1 MKKIRFQSGAPY
13 VVAAALVF
21 LLAAIF
27 GMGSIFSY
35 IVFIL
40 VLLGLFL
47 LLKKVV
53 FPDWF
58 ISVDDLPK
66 STNPQIQQLIQECAD
81 QIQQIRKLS
90 RGIREPQLQA
100 RVDSIMNISVQ
111 LLHKLNEQPALQGQ
125 LRTFL
130 RYYLPTMV
138 KLLDIRIKLQ
148 DANLSPANTKTR
160 DKIDEALKTIE
171 ESCRHQL
178 DAIEQAQTLNVDT
191 EIEVL
196 KQLTIFPDDHEK
208 STEIMQENAPDAGKS
223 TQTPTA

>member
-13 VVAAALVF
+13 VVAAVLIF

-35 IVFIL
+35 ILFAAVMI
-40 VLLGLFL
+40 GLFL
-47 LLKKVV
+47 LLKKIV

-58 ISVDDLPK
+58 IAVDDLPK
-66 STNPQIQQLIQECAD
+66 SSNQQIHQLIQECGD
-81 QIQQIRKLS
+81 QIKEIRKIS
-90 RGIREPQLQA
+90 RNIYEMHLQE
-100 RVDSIMNISVQ
+100 RVNNILNISIQ

-138 KLLDIRIKLQ
+138 KLLNIRIKLQ
-148 DANLSPANTKTR
+148 EAGQLSSANVKTR
-160 DKIDEALKTIE
+160 NKIDEALVTIE

-196 KQLTIFPDDHEK
+196 KQLTIFSDNN
-208 STEIMQENAPDAGKS
+208 TENP
-223 TQTPTA
+223 